1 MKKLWS
7 ALAATAML
15 AVSLAGCNSE
25 VTGTSS
31 AGSESKGGSSTGTT
45 AAEKLT
51 GKLVMTGSTS
61 MEAVC
66 SALNEAFGEKNPDL
80 KIDLQYGGS
89 GAAITALDN
98 GSAQIGNLSRAVK
111 DSENAEGKYEAITIA
126 LDGIAVVVNPDNT
139 VADLTIED
147 LAAIFKK
154 EKTNWKDFGG
164 PDETI
169 VVIGRESGSG
179 TRDGFED
186 IVKVKDACQYDTN
199 IDSTGGVVAKV
210 ASEKAAIG
218 YVSYASVSKEV
229 KALKV
234 GGVEASESTIADGSY
249 ALQRPFV
256 HAYKKGTKDPNVL
269 AYLEFLKSD
278 EAQQLIKDEHLV
290 PQKVW

>member
-147 LAAIFKK
+147 LGGHFQKG
-154 EKTNWKDFGG
+154 KDQLEGFRRS
-164 PDETI
+164 
-169 VVIGRESGSG
+169 GRDDCGHWPG
-179 TRDGFED
+179 KRLRNPGR
-186 IVKVKDACQYDTN
+186 
-199 IDSTGGVVAKV
+199 
-210 ASEKAAIG
+210 
-218 YVSYASVSKEV
+218 
-229 KALKV
+229 L
-234 GGVEASESTIADGSY
+234 
-249 ALQRPFV
+249 
-256 HAYKKGTKDPNVL
+256 
-269 AYLEFLKSD
+269 
-278 EAQQLIKDEHLV
+278 
-290 PQKVW
+290 